1 MKFVKRPLTF
11 IFAML
16 MLTGGTVM
24 TAEAQ
29 TRQTIIRRPVSRP
42 IIVRRIYR
50 NPFYR
55 ARYWRYYDPFY
66 ADLYKSPYERYLEER
81 WYAERELA
89 GNQRELAK
97 HREKYAADG
106 VITAK
111 ERKELEDDVRD
122 VQKARAR
129 LNRLNRN
136 Y

>member
-1 MKFVKRPLTF
+1 MEYLRRSLIG
-11 IFAML
+11 IFAVL
-16 MLTGGTVM
+16 MLAGGLIIS
-24 TAEAQ
+24 AEAQ
-29 TRQTIIRRPVSRP
+29 TRRTIIRQPVYRPV
-42 IIVRRIYR
+42 IVRRVYYR
-50 NPFYR
+50 NPFWYR
-55 ARYWRYYDPFY
+55 RYYDPFY
-66 ADLYKSPYERYLEER
+66 ADLYKSPYERYLENR

-111 ERKELEDDVRD
+111 ERRELDDDIRD

-129 LNRLNRN
+129 LNKLNRN